1 MRVKD
6 LMELLKRCDEDAE
19 VVYDEC
25 SVEDTQICAFTAN
38 IENVVYVND
47 LTDSLRQYV
56 KLLP

>member
-1 MRVKD
+1 MTVKQ
-6 LMELLKRCDEDAE
+6 LIEILKLCDKDAE

-38 IENVVYVND
+38 IENVVYVNN